1 MSNLLSKNNFDI
13 EIMGVWDGYEY
24 TLQETKKAD
33 NKVNPDLLFSYIDRI
48 DSAVVINKKN
58 DNVHLFYF
66 KGNFMIITDS
76 MVCEKSKQWRPQ
88 GNEWWAY
95 RDTMIFRNNNKNKYI
110 SWLPQYVKDA
120 LTDGEYQKLE
130 TLGTIYNFYD
140 SRMLTDTTLKDI
152 PLYSYY
158 HWSIN
163 NGKINAKEKVV
174 FAFWDEK
181 EHLYDQIYYEEMRLT
196 SKGQYIDTARM
207 SEFYTSSHNNI
218 LDSLM
223 CSVYNDS
230 LMIPIIQSNSNI
242 MRWSNLI
249 MSYID
254 SLDIVN
260 YEADTLYYQL
270 YYSKYGEVNN
280 RAFVYTSTDSLYFIE
295 TFGKIIWDKVPSD
308 FMVDSTASLTNRIL
322 DIEYDI
328 YYPAGYMYY
337 NDLYRQLCI
346 CTIESHKNIRYIN
359 GKQIDTVYKSKLY
372 SNMGRNEGIVI
383 QLKVGFYKGK
393 IAIIDK
399 NYISANIYFHF

>member
-1 MSNLLSKNNFDI
+1 
-13 EIMGVWDGYEY
+13 
-24 TLQETKKAD
+24 
-33 NKVNPDLLFSYIDRI
+33 
-48 DSAVVINKKN
+48 
-58 DNVHLFYF
+58 
-66 KGNFMIITDS
+66 
-76 MVCEKSKQWRPQ
+76 
-88 GNEWWAY
+88 
-95 RDTMIFRNNNKNKYI
+95 
-110 SWLPQYVKDA
+110 
-120 LTDGEYQKLE
+120 
-130 TLGTIYNFYD
+130 
-140 SRMLTDTTLKDI
+140 
-152 PLYSYY
+152 
-158 HWSIN
+158 
-163 NGKINAKEKVV
+163 
-174 FAFWDEK
+174 
-181 EHLYDQIYYEEMRLT
+181 MRLT

-260 YEADTLYYQL
+260 YEADTLYYQV

-295 TFGKIIWDKVPSD
+295 TFGKIIGDKVPSD
-308 FMVDSTASLTNRIL
+308 FMVDSTASSTNRIL

-383 QLKVGFYKGK
+383 QLKV
-393 IAIIDK
+393 
-399 NYISANIYFHF
+399 